1 MRRVTALASAA
12 RHLMTFGGGAMTVD
26 GLEGEPLQA
35 AIGAAVTL
43 IGFGWSL
50 WEKHAAEKP
59 APMPEPA
66 PKPAAR
72 PKLNQSKRR

>member
-1 MRRVTALASAA
+1 MQRVTALASAA

-26 GLEGEPLQA
+26 AMDGEPIQA

-50 WEKHAAEKP
+50 WEKHAAER
-59 APMPEPA
+59 PE
-66 PKPAAR
+66 PKPAVK